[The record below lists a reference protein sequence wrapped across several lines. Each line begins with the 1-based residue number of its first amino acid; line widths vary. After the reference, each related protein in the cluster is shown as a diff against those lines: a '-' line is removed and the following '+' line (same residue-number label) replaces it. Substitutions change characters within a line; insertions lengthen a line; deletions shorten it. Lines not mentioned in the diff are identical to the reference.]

1 MDVLNPVKAER
12 AVAGMLAGGHVA
24 PSEIGRLGRLAAGDF
39 ADIACGDLYDA
50 ARSMLAEGT
59 QIDLMSLDSTLTRR
73 YGAARAAELM
83 QIAVSESVT
92 AGLQKWDLASIVE
105 QIRQAARRR
114 KLASIGDALKRMAAT
129 ETVSPE
135 ESIDTCRESLQQL
148 TAAVKT
154 WYTAGDA
161 MAMAAEGT
169 LSDERPFATGI
180 PDLDRIL
187 AGGFRRGEFAV
198 IGARPS
204 VGKSAALLHLATQA
218 AAGGGRVLMY
228 SAEMLQAAI
237 GQRMLSRETGINN
250 GRIRMGGEHLTDAD
264 REVMAAAVEDARV
277 RYSGFEILSEGG
289 LAVEDVYSET
299 LAKHDRQ
306 PVGMVVVDYLQKLRS
321 RRQMASEYETVSR
334 ISSMLQQLA
343 MRLNIPVVTAAQVG
357 RQHTQG
363 GPMRA
368 PGLDELRSSG
378 SIEQDADIVL
388 LLHRVEAEND
398 PVLNQP
404 SFKAYKGWVS
414 VTRLAER
421 DLQLIMVHVAKNRS
435 GAVGTLWSAF
445 QAKTMRFMTLED
457 AMITGEG
464 GVFG

>member
-1 MDVLNPVKAER
+1 MDVLNPVRAER
-12 AVAGMLAGGHVA
+12 AVAGMLAGGHVQ

-39 ADIACGDLYDA
+39 ADLACGDLYDA
-50 ARSMLAEGT
+50 ARSMLAAGT
-59 QIDLMSLDSTLTRR
+59 PVEFMALDNALTLR
-73 YGAARAAELM
+73 YGSGRAAELM
-83 QIAVSESVT
+83 QIAVSESVS
-92 AGLQKWDLASIVE
+92 AGLQKWDLSSLVE

-114 KLASIGDALKRMAAT
+114 KLAAIGDTLKRMAAT

-135 ESIDTCRESLQQL
+135 ESIDTCREGLQQL
-148 TAAVKT
+148 TSAVKG

-169 LSDERPFATGI
+169 LSNEQPFATGI

-187 AGGFRRGEFAV
+187 AGGFRPGEFAV

-218 AAGGGRVLMY
+218 AAGGGHVLMY
-228 SAEMLQAAI
+228 SAEMLETAI

-250 GRIRMGGEHLTDAD
+250 GKIRIGSVLTDSE
-264 REVMAAAVEDARV
+264 REAMAAAVEDARV
-277 RYSGFEILSEGG
+277 QYAGFEILSEGG
-289 LAVEDVYSET
+289 LSVEDVYSET
-299 LAKHDRQ
+299 LAKHGKQ
-306 PVGMVVVDYLQKLRS
+306 PVGMVIVDYLQKLRS
-321 RRQMASEYETVSR
+321 RKPMSSDYETVSH

-343 MRLNIPVVTAAQVG
+343 MRLSVPVVTAAQVG

-378 SIEQDADIVL
+378 NIEQDADIVL

-404 SFKAYKGWVS
+404 SFKEYKGWVTVS
-414 VTRLAER
+414 ELAKR

-435 GAVGTLWSAF
+435 GAVGTAWSAF
-445 QAKTMRFMTLED
+445 QAKAMRFMTLED
-457 AMITGEG
+457 AMVG